1 MVRGPAGGINAL
13 SFFEAPN
20 RMNMILNRQDAMNA
34 RVCEFYR
41 IAFPGDPGALAVD
54 FILLEVL
61 ERP

>member
-1 MVRGPAGGINAL
+1 
-13 SFFEAPN
+13 
-20 RMNMILNRQDAMNA
+20 MNMILNRQDAMNA